1 MKTEIKIRFVN
12 KNILKELYFAKELH
26 FDLESEEEKARFIED
41 LTASLDMYDINVCDV
56 LLYEY
61 KPHITLTNENIL
73 PKTRFNKIKR
83 NFKKYGYE
91 IV

>member
-1 MKTEIKIRFVN
+1 
-12 KNILKELYFAKELH
+12 
-26 FDLESEEEKARFIED
+26 
-41 LTASLDMYDINVCDV
+41 MYDINVCDV

-83 NFKKYGYE
+83 DFKKYGYE